1 MIQAKRTRLNGV
13 EEKGKAICHVID
25 ETMRHDS
32 ETEECPK
39 SVSSCEIV
47 NRLNQKVFESYGDSD
62 SRKGSVST
70 SWDKLGTKGSVTLL
84 AYDDKVNQNTGRG
97 LLGMDFKNGINQRI
111 WNAPYC
117 IAGSRTRWPPYERER
132 HIFARLI
139 LGNIRWHKNDVM
151 ADLICAKNPSS
162 NCGHSENM

>member
-1 MIQAKRTRLNGV
+1 MLSKFLWDDDKTDMIQAKRTRLNGV

-39 SVSSCEIV
+39 SVSSCEI
-47 NRLNQKVFESYGDSD
+47 
-62 SRKGSVST
+62 
-70 SWDKLGTKGSVTLL
+70 LGTKGSVTLL